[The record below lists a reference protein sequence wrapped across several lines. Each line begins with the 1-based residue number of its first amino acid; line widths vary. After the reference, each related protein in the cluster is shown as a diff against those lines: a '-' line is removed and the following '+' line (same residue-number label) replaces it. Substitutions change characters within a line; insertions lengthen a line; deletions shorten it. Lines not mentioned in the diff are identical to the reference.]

1 MWPYLPCICS
11 SLNTEQWIYRRLM
24 KITGELGVIA
34 LLTPGKRLFGI
45 PDQVKGVRPP
55 LPPLDRSNSSVPETC
70 LPASQSSAPRRALQN
85 RYKSSVSLL
94 GLPHNQGPRL
104 GGLNPG
110 QEGGRLEAR
119 CQQGHTPSK
128 DPGGIASIN
137 VTSSNDPTWSLICES
152 TAQNRELY
160 FHMAISLYAPLGPN
174 LPPLSFT
181 EQAGI

>member
-1 MWPYLPCICS
+1 MALPSVYLFF
-11 SLNTEQWIYRRLM
+11 TEHRTVDLQTAYENNRR
-24 KITGELGVIA
+24 TGCHR
-34 LLTPGKRLFGI
+34 PPHSWKRLFGI

-85 RYKSSVSLL
+85 RYKSSVSFL

>member
-1 MWPYLPCICS
+1 MS
-11 SLNTEQWIYRRLM
+11 SPPSL
-24 KITGELGVIA
+24 LGKGSFRSQTN
-34 LLTPGKRLFGI
+34 L
-45 PDQVKGVRPP
+45 KGVRPP
-55 LPPLDRSNSSVPETC
+55 LPALARSNSSVPETC
-70 LPASQSSAPRRALQN
+70 LPASQSSAPQRALQN
-85 RYKSSVSLL
+85 QYISSVSLL
-94 GLPHNQGPRL
+94 EVPHNQGPRL

-110 QEGGRLEAR
+110 QEAGRLEAR

-174 LPPLSFT
+174 LPPLSFI